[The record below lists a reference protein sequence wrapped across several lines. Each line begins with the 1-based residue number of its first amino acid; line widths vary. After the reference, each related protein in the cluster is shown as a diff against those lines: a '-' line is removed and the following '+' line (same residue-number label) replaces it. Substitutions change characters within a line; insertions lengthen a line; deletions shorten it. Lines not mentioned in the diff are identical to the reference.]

1 MSDKTEL
8 QWLIQNLYPEEQF
21 SNKELTK
28 MERDVINFF
37 SLLVNEYMKQ
47 DYKPPMKTVFNRYG
61 ELERDRNYPVPSK
74 PKKKYDPY
82 ANTKSQYSQSEL
94 KKAYKP
100 RQTYNNWN

>member
-8 QWLIQNLYPEEQF
+8 QRLIQNLYPKERF

-47 DYKPPMKTVFNRYG
+47 EYKKDLLKEP
-61 ELERDRNYPVPSK
+61 DVP
-74 PKKKYDPY
+74 
-82 ANTKSQYSQSEL
+82 
-94 KKAYKP
+94 
-100 RQTYNNWN
+100 